1 MTHITI
7 VVNVRVRK
15 VKGKTYYYLEHT
27 IREGNRFRNKRIYLG
42 SQEPKDIELL
52 KEKFMHE
59 VFLEK
64 FNKNLE
70 AIKRKF
76 SEDFS
81 KYPPSAKEQYIESF
95 MIRFTYNTNR
105 IEGSTLSLKE
115 TADLLEQH
123 ITPRNKSIEDVKEA
137 EAHKMVF
144 YEMMAH
150 KKDLSLSTVLYWHK
164 LLLQDTK
171 PDIAGIVRK
180 HQVAIAR
187 SKVELPFPAELD
199 TLLHE
204 FFNWYSRTK
213 SKLNPVV
220 LAALVHLKF
229 VTIHP
234 FSDGNGRI
242 SRLMMN
248 FVLHKHIY
256 PLLNIEYTNRNSYY
270 NALERSQTKNK
281 EYIFVQYLVKRYL
294 KIYNKYL

>member
-1 MTHITI
+1 M
-7 VVNVRVRK
+7 VNIRVRK

-27 IREGNRFRNKRIYLG
+27 IRDGNRFKNKRKYLG
-42 SQEPKDIELL
+42 SEAPKDVESI

-64 FNKNLE
+64 YKKSLE
-70 AIKRKF
+70 AVKKKF

-81 KYPPSAKEQYIESF
+81 KFPPSARERYIESF

-115 TADLLEQH
+115 TADLLQQH
-123 ITPRNKSIEDVKEA
+123 ITPRNKPIEDVKEA
-137 EAHKMVF
+137 EAHKKVF
-144 YEMMAH
+144 YEMLDY

-171 PDIAGIVRK
+171 HDIAGVIRN

-187 SKVELPFPAELD
+187 SKVELTFPAELD
-199 TLLHE
+199 TLLHK
-204 FFNWYSRTK
+204 FFIWYNK
-213 SKLNPVV
+213 NKGKLNPVV
-220 LAALVHLKF
+220 LSALVHLKF

-248 FVLHKHIY
+248 FVLHKHIC
-256 PLLNIEYTNRNSYY
+256 PMLNIEYTNRNSYY
-270 NALERSQTKNK
+270 NALDRSQTKNK

-294 KIYNKYL
+294 KIYNI